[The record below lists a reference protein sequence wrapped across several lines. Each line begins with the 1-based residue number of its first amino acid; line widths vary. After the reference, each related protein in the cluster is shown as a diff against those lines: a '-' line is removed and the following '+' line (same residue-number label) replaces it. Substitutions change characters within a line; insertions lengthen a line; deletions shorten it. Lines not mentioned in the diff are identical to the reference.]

1 MEEKLVIFNKY
12 PNAIDANIIKGALEA
27 SGIPAGVLGDST
39 ANAVWMAPV
48 PVVVFRRDLEEAI
61 KVIYSAD
68 INYDDYK
75 EDMDLAAFEHLRE
88 CNEVFCD
95 LALKLHP
102 EVAGKTYREL
112 YAKAISAYED
122 GDLETLKQI
131 RSSLSLP

>member
-1 MEEKLVIFNKY
+1 MEEKIVVFNKY

-61 KVIYSAD
+61 KLIYSAD
-68 INYDDYK
+68 IDYDDYK
-75 EDMDLAAFEHLRE
+75 ENMDLAAFEKLRD
-88 CNEVFCD
+88 CNEVFCG

-112 YAKAISAYED
+112 YVRAISAYDD

-131 RSSLSLP
+131 QSSLSI